1 MEVTNIKQIKQDCC
15 ELKPHKCCGA
25 MRILLGIGVF
35 CAGLFAVHTRLEA
48 VRQRNADFED

>member
-1 MEVTNIKQIKQDCC
+1 MKRIKQDCC

-25 MRILLGIGVF
+25 MKILLGIGAF